1 MIRITAEETDQV
13 EGKITRGLGGIYN
26 IRLSSGENVSAS
38 ARGVFRKAKITPTVG
53 DNVSISSS
61 GDPDVPYVIDRINK
75 RKNSLIRP
83 PVANVDVLILCFA
96 VKDPEPDLKLLDKML
111 IICGILDIKPCIIF
125 TKCDL
130 NDSYGQSLFET
141 YKNAGFDCFRSGIDE
156 DIDPQK
162 ILETGGKGATFGFAG
177 PSGVGKSTL
186 CNGLLEGDVMKVG
199 DISDRLKRG
208 KHTTRHVELFDF
220 FGGFIMDTPGFTS
233 LSLFEL
239 GVEYKSVIL
248 GYPEISKEG
257 ENCRFDDCRHASERD
272 CAVTANVGVTI
283 DQGRYDRYREFEEE
297 LYQKRN
303 EYTGRKKILYEQ

>member
-1 MIRITAEETDQV
+1 M
-13 EGKITRGLGGIYN
+13 EGKITKGLGGIYSV
-26 IRLSSGENVSAS
+26 RLHSGETVSAS
-38 ARGVFRKAKITPTVG
+38 ARGVFRKAKITPTIG
-53 DNVSISSS
+53 DNVEISPS
-61 GDPDVPYVIDRINK
+61 GDPDVEYVIDKILK
-75 RKNSLIRP
+75 RKNFLIRP
-83 PVANVDVLILCFA
+83 PIANIDVLILCFA

-111 IICGILDIKPCIIF
+111 IICGIIGIKPCVIF

-130 NDSYGQSLFET
+130 DREYANKLYEIYS
-141 YKNAGFDCFRSGIDE
+141 KAGFDCFMSGMEIDVSPE
-156 DIDPQK
+156 K
-162 ILETGGKGATFGFAG
+162 LLELSGPETSFGFAG

-186 CNGLLEGDVMKVG
+186 CNGLLQGDVMKVG

-248 GYPEISKEG
+248 GYPEIEKESL
-257 ENCRFDDCRHASERD
+257 NCRFDDCRHVSERD
-272 CAVTANVGVTI
+272 CAVISEVGKTI
-283 DQGRYDRYREFEEE
+283 DEGRYSRYLEFQEE

-303 EYTGRKKILYEQ
+303 EYTGRKRFLYEQ